1 MIVQEFPFGSVPD
14 RPLANYSI
22 DDLLDGKHTES
33 VYIACNITEPELES
47 GFLLSSNKTVDERRR
62 LRPGYSYNI
71 RLMFRYDGTD
81 TVIFVDPKNLPIS
94 KLYTLSVY

>member
-1 MIVQEFPFGSVPD
+1 MIVQEFLFGSVP
-14 RPLANYSI
+14 RRSLADYSI
-22 DDLLDGKHTES
+22 DDLLDNKRADG
-33 VYIACNITEPELES
+33 VYIAYNITWPELES

-81 TVIFVDPKNLPIS
+81 TVIFANPKNLPIS